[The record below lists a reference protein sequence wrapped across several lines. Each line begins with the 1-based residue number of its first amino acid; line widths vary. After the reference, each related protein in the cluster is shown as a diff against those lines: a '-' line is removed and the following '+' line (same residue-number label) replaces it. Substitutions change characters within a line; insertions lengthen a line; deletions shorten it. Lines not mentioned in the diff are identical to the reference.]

1 MSKIFVT
8 VLFLLVS
15 LMSWSQIT
23 IVELNGNVNTKNS
36 EFNFT
41 QINDTIAFY
50 TKYYYSENILKSRI
64 TKSKKVNDVWF
75 EIDDDNYLVDGYNTG
90 NFSYSQVNNAIFF
103 SVCSY
108 CLLYTSPSP
117 RD

>member
-15 LMSWSQIT
+15 LTSLSQVT
-23 IVELNGNVNTKNS
+23 IVELNGNVNTINS

-90 NFSYSQVNNAIFF
+90 NFSYSQETNAIFF
-103 SVCSY
+103 SVC
-108 CLLYTSPSP
+108 
-117 RD
+117 R